1 MSTGGNRIVTGR
13 FVLAAASCFFMT
25 VVFFAHFSSIP
36 SYSITVLGTDAT
48 VAGFVA
54 GIFIVGDIAGR
65 LLLGGHVWRFG
76 PNRLCF
82 LSMAAGTAISII
94 YLLTENVPALC
105 IIGLVHGFT
114 YGVAELAVFA
124 RVTADLSPSVRGRGL
139 GYFTLSYS
147 LASAVGPLLSIH
159 LVNVGLFREIFLLGL
174 IASAASA
181 VCALFLGK
189 DTERGQIRKTQT
201 ADYRP
206 ILRKTLPISM
216 VLLIFLISYSGVLTF
231 IAPYGIELGMET
243 YTAVFFVVL
252 SVATVVSRLGIM
264 RKYDTVGP
272 DPILIPLIVLYI
284 LGMLLLGAAPFGEA
298 ILVSAFVIGL
308 ALAALGSAGNVMAVE
323 GLDIRDQGM
332 ALAVVQVFI
341 DLSYIV
347 GPVAYGYAVSS
358 VGYSEC
364 YTVMAAVGLAAL
376 LVYLLTCSP
385 SVRGRMSGKR

>member
-65 LLLGGHVWRFG
+65 LLLGGCVWRFG

-82 LSMAAGTAISII
+82 LSMAGGTAVSAL

-105 IIGLVHGFT
+105 AIGLVHGFT

-124 RVTADLSPSVRGRGL
+124 RVTADLSPSVRGKGL
-139 GYFTLSYS
+139 GFFTLSYS

-159 LVNVGLFREIFLLGL
+159 LVNTGLFREIFLLGL
-174 IASAASA
+174 ASSAASA
-181 VCALFLGK
+181 ACALFLGK
-189 DTERGQIRKTQT
+189 DAERGQIRKTQT
-201 ADYRP
+201 SGYLP
-206 ILRKTLPISM
+206 IVRKTLPISAVM
-216 VLLIFLISYSGVLTF
+216 LIFLVSYSGVLTF

-252 SVATVVSRLGIM
+252 SAATVVSRIGIM
-264 RKYDTVGP
+264 GKFDTVGP
-272 DPILIPLIVLYI
+272 DPVLIPLMALYAA
-284 LGMLLLGAAPFGEA
+284 GMLLLGAAPFGEA
-298 ILVSAFVIGL
+298 LLVSAFVIGL

-341 DLSYIV
+341 DLSYII
-347 GPVAYGYAVSS
+347 GPVAYGSASES
-358 VGYSEC
+358 LGYSGC
-364 YTVMAAVGLAAL
+364 YTAMAAVGLASLA
-376 LVYLLTCSP
+376 VYLLFCSGLVRRRTD
-385 SVRGRMSGKR
+385 SVA